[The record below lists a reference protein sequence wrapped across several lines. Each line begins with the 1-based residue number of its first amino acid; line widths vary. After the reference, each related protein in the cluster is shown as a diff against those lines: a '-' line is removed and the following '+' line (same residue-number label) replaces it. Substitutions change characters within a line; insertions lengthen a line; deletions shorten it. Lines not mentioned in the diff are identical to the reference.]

1 MNTSKLW
8 QDLSFVSLPAFSMA
22 FVLVGSG
29 CSDGGVTASRDAEVE
44 RVAGGGMQG
53 ARIDKSLGVVV
64 LDSVTDLPL
73 SGAQIWVGEGDSA
86 KAAGVTDDRG
96 QLRVDEVVLQDLLAG
111 KDSVA
116 VTAVRAG
123 YVTTSYVGVD
133 RDSLTIAARSTTPD
147 SEAEAT
153 IDLTYRQFESVMP
166 QPAAGEYLIALA
178 TVSKDIDFLDDGLD
192 DARAAPAP
200 ATCRWVNNRTP
211 CILPLKAAPGTRTLF
226 ALAAKGKDMGTPAD
240 ESDDELEIVDLLST
254 TVDLAPGSNEGK
266 LVDALGASKLAA
278 LSLVAGA
285 GSGDL
290 AKVVG
295 VPGINR
301 SGDVMVFPSPA
312 GKVTR
317 WVVPLANEQ
326 NQEFANEVLWGVA
339 TASNSDGS
347 KRARVVR
354 RGIEAPKQQSTTPI
368 EVTTPAFLGP
378 PTLLLQSRAL
388 VVESPAEATLQRVR
402 LKRGSEILLEAL
414 MIRKIEFTPP
424 ATLITSGTAEAEIA
438 SLEATVDTE
447 YFSLRESFHT
457 LSRDAAAQASVTL
470 P

>member
-1 MNTSKLW
+1 MNTSNLW
-8 QDLSFVSLPAFSMA
+8 QGLSFVSLPAFSMA
-22 FVLVGSG
+22 FVLVASG
-29 CSDGGVTASRDAEVE
+29 CSDGGVTGSRDAEVE

-53 ARIDKSLGVVV
+53 AKIDKWLGVVV
-64 LDSVTDLPL
+64 LDSVTDRPL
-73 SGAQIWVGEGDSA
+73 AGAQIWVGEGDSA

-96 QLRVDEVVLQDLLAG
+96 QLRVDEIVLTDLLAS

-116 VTAVRAG
+116 VTAVKAG

-147 SEAEAT
+147 LEAEAT
-153 IDLTYRQFESVMP
+153 VDLTYRDFEAVMP
-166 QPAAGEYLIALA
+166 QPAAGEYYVALA

-192 DARAAPAP
+192 EARAAPAP
-200 ATCRWVNNRTP
+200 ATCRWLNNRTP
-211 CILPLKAAPGTRTLF
+211 CVLPLKASPGTRTLF

-254 TVDLAPGSNEGK
+254 TVDLEPGTNEGK
-266 LVDALGASKLAA
+266 SVPALGPSKLTA

-290 AKVVG
+290 DKVVG

-317 WVVPLANEQ
+317 WVVPLAND
-326 NQEFANEVLWGVA
+326 EFANEVLWGVA

-354 RGIEAPKQQSTTPI
+354 RGVQAPTELSATPI
-368 EVTTPAFLGP
+368 EVTTPAFLGA
-378 PTLLLQSRAL
+378 PTLLLQNRAL
-388 VVESPAEATLQRVR
+388 VVETVAETTLQRLR

-414 MIRKIEFTPP
+414 MIRETEFTPP
-424 ATLITSGTAEAEIA
+424 AKLITSGAAEAEIA
-438 SLEATVDTE
+438 SLEAMVDTE
-447 YFSLRESFHT
+447 YFSLRESVHT